1 MATARS
7 THNVLEV
14 VCSDSPAWRD
24 QGPSRMEHTMKV
36 AALALLV
43 TLFFA
48 STSIAQQGSALSF
61 DGTDD
66 RVTVPYDTSFPT
78 EVFTA
83 SAWIK
88 LAQPAG
94 RAAIIARG
102 EDDNSF
108 NLSWQ
113 LYVTRDGA
121 LEVMLEDSNE
131 RNYCYPL
138 NNCAPMGTCTVTGG
152 LFVADDDWHHVA
164 VARDASGALALY
176 IDGERRAGCEGTG
189 VPSSNNFQDLSI
201 GCTFGTIGP
210 PPGGIEPPTW
220 FFPGLIDA
228 PAMWNVAL
236 SETQIAAVFGGGID
250 PLSAALVGYWA
261 FDEGTGQAVA
271 DLSPAGNNGFLGAT
285 PDVDSADPLWVSTP
299 VSAELVLINGNI
311 LTMDDDESIV
321 SAVRIVDGRFVAVG
335 DSMGEIDPSAQVI
348 DLNGRTV
355 TPGLIDSHIH
365 YFRDS
370 HVPGYIFS
378 DIETTFTI
386 AALLDALTERTTS
399 VPAGEFITAFGRLRP
414 AQFAENRLPTLAEL
428 DSAAP
433 NHPVYLHVSFDG
445 PAVTNTLGKTF
456 FEARGVSVN
465 QSGTFNRG
473 QAAPAVQAL
482 FGEYTNDDALRTVRE
497 YMQFSASLGLTT
509 IQNFSGCGGFGG
521 RVGPDI
527 LCEGNYFDLWQQG
540 ELRVRVRTA
549 AGATGTNT
557 DAAGIYQIVP
567 NTEAALQELQN
578 LGGGDDWL
586 DFTTTGEFVVGRFGD
601 TGAPFASAYL
611 QIAERGW
618 SLRQHSISNAENNAH
633 ISAFETVNTTVPIAD
648 LRWALE
654 HVFSISNNDIN
665 RLKAI
670 GAGVTVQNQQY
681 MIGRSGPPYRNLVD
695 SGVPISGG
703 TDASAISPMSPWI
716 SIYHMV
722 TGRVASG
729 AVMNAGQQISR
740 MEALR
745 LYTRGSAWHTF
756 DDEVLGSI
764 EVGKLA
770 DLVVLSDDYLSVP
783 EDEIRTLS
791 SVLTLIDGRIVHAAA
806 EFSDSVGL
814 DVAFLP
820 GDSNAGGTG
829 DISDGLAILD
839 TLFLK

>member
-1 MATARS
+1 
-7 THNVLEV
+7 
-14 VCSDSPAWRD
+14 
-24 QGPSRMEHTMKV
+24 
-36 AALALLV
+36 
-43 TLFFA
+43 
-48 STSIAQQGSALSF
+48 
-61 DGTDD
+61 
-66 RVTVPYDTSFPT
+66 
-78 EVFTA
+78 
-83 SAWIK
+83 
-88 LAQPAG
+88 
-94 RAAIIARG
+94 
-102 EDDNSF
+102 
-108 NLSWQ
+108 
-113 LYVTRDGA
+113 
-121 LEVMLEDSNE
+121 
-131 RNYCYPL
+131 
-138 NNCAPMGTCTVTGG
+138 
-152 LFVADDDWHHVA
+152 
-164 VARDASGALALY
+164 
-176 IDGERRAGCEGTG
+176 
-189 VPSSNNFQDLSI
+189 
-201 GCTFGTIGP
+201 
-210 PPGGIEPPTW
+210 
-220 FFPGLIDA
+220 
-228 PAMWNVAL
+228 
-236 SETQIAAVFGGGID
+236 
-250 PLSAALVGYWA
+250 
-261 FDEGTGQAVA
+261 
-271 DLSPAGNNGFLGAT
+271 
-285 PDVDSADPLWVSTP
+285 
-299 VSAELVLINGNI
+299 
-311 LTMDDDESIV
+311 
-321 SAVRIVDGRFVAVG
+321 
-335 DSMGEIDPSAQVI
+335 
-348 DLNGRTV
+348 
-355 TPGLIDSHIH
+355 
-365 YFRDS
+365 
-370 HVPGYIFS
+370 
-378 DIETTFTI
+378 
-386 AALLDALTERTTS
+386 
-399 VPAGEFITAFGRLRP
+399 
-414 AQFAENRLPTLAEL
+414 
-428 DSAAP
+428 
-433 NHPVYLHVSFDG
+433 
-445 PAVTNTLGKTF
+445 
-456 FEARGVSVN
+456 
-465 QSGTFNRG
+465 
-473 QAAPAVQAL
+473 
-482 FGEYTNDDALRTVRE
+482 
-497 YMQFSASLGLTT
+497 MQFSASLGLTT

-557 DAAGIYQIVP
+557 DAGGIYQIVP

-654 HVFSISNNDIN
+654 HVFSISDNDIN

-695 SGVPISGG
+695 SGVPVSGG